1 MEHETKMIDNNK
13 ETQSP
18 INNKNTLKPFLK
30 CEDFTVSKETFTLL
44 KDVKSELLITH
55 PQPELDKLSSYYES
69 ENYISHTDSKK
80 TFFDRIYQKVK
91 NYAIKNKVKLIQ
103 KTKNLKNKTETF
115 ANNILDI
122 GCGTGDFLTACKNQN
137 WNVVGVE
144 PNKKARVLAKS
155 KLEILTSNFNNFEN
169 QYPKIHETI
178 NSVEEQ
184 FDVITM
190 WHVLEHVPNLEQ
202 YITQLNQMLKPN
214 GTLIIAVPNHKS
226 YDAKYY
232 GKFWAAYDVP
242 RHLWHFSQKSIKLLF
257 AKENMK
263 VIQTLPMKLDSFYV
277 SLLSEKY
284 KKGKSRPI
292 KAFFVGLKSN
302 MKALRTKEYSSL
314 IYVLKKS

>member
-1 MEHETKMIDNNK
+1 MIDNNK

-18 INNKNTLKPFLK
+18 INNKSTLKPFLK
-30 CEDFTVSKETFTLL
+30 CEDFTVSKEIFTLL
-44 KDVKSELLITH
+44 KDEKSELLITH

-80 TFFDRIYQKVK
+80 TLFDRIYQKAK
-91 NYAIKNKVKLIQ
+91 THAIKNKVKLIQ
-103 KTKNLKNKTETF
+103 KTKKSKTKTEKF

-155 KLEILTSNFNNFEN
+155 KLEILTSNFDNFEN
-169 QYPKIHETI
+169 KYPKIHETI
-178 NSVEEQ
+178 NSIEEQ

-202 YITQLNQMLKPN
+202 YITQLNQILKPN

-284 KKGKSRPI
+284 KKGKSHPI
-292 KAFFVGLKSN
+292 KAFFIGLKSN

-314 IYVLKKS
+314 IYVLKNS